1 MGAYLQ
7 CQVCSIKEIASP
19 IQKKKK
25 KTNCFQVKLSVHV
38 MRNHGRN
45 LWTCFHP
52 ESECG
57 YGCVLSAY
65 LLGLNNYHF

>member
-7 CQVCSIKEIASP
+7 CQVCSIKEIVSP
-19 IQKKKK
+19 IQKKKKK

-45 LWTCFHP
+45 L
-52 ESECG
+52 
-57 YGCVLSAY
+57 
-65 LLGLNNYHF
+65 

>member
-7 CQVCSIKEIASP
+7 CQVCSITEIVSP
-19 IQKKKK
+19 IQKKK

-45 LWTCFHP
+45 L
-52 ESECG
+52 
-57 YGCVLSAY
+57 
-65 LLGLNNYHF
+65 